1 MNGVLGTSDWQQS
14 PQEVS
19 KSWSVWG
26 AGKPKGLNRISKKR
40 LRSPMPEGREP

>member
-19 KSWSVWG
+19 KSWSGWG

-40 LRSPMPEGREP
+40 LRSPMPEGGEP